1 MKRKGKEYDSFI
13 CYFISYCT
21 GNYRVSSCNLSILEN
36 FFGMDR
42 NAGVLLE
49 AMLHV
54 GTLGA
59 VFMTFQKDIRHILY
73 EILDMTMDIVGNFHL
88 YFYNKRTGKQLHYA
102 RIISNTYRKFVVLLL
117 VSMIPTMFLGY
128 TSRRLVVLV
137 ADSTLVSSAGLLITG
152 IVLLVID
159 LSRAGGTK
167 AAKDASL
174 SNAMWIGIS
183 QGLSVFPG
191 LSRSG
196 LTISAGLM
204 SGFSRTFA
212 VKYSYI
218 LSIPAILGS
227 LVMELGQFGS
237 PAMTVGLGFT
247 YVLGM
252 VISGIVASFV
262 IRYCLKLVQKG
273 RFRGFAIYCFV
284 IGFVTLIMNYV
295 VTIHR

>member
-1 MKRKGKEYDSFI
+1 MSSFGHL
-13 CYFISYCT
+13 C
-21 GNYRVSSCNLSILEN
+21 ILEN
-36 FFGMDR
+36 FFGMEH

-59 VFMTFQKDIRHILY
+59 VFMTFQKDIRHVFF
-73 EILDMTMDIVGNFHL
+73 EILDMFMDIVGNIHL
-88 YFYNKRTGKQLHYA
+88 YLYNRKTGKQLHYA
-102 RIISNTYRKFVVLLL
+102 RIISNTYRKFAVLLL

-128 TSRRLVVLV
+128 TARRLVVLA
-137 ADSTLVSSAGLLITG
+137 ADSVLIPSAGLLITG
-152 IVLLVID
+152 ILLLVID
-159 LSRAGGTK
+159 LSRAGGART
-167 AAKDASL
+167 AKEATF
-174 SNAMWIGIS
+174 SNAMWIGIC

-227 LVMELGQFGS
+227 LIMELGQFGS
-237 PAMTVGLGFT
+237 SSMTVGLGFA
-247 YVLGM
+247 YVFGM
-252 VISGIVASFV
+252 IISGIVAFFA
-262 IRYCLKLVQKG
+262 IRYCLKLVHKG
-273 RFRGFAIYCFV
+273 RFRIFAIYCFV
-284 IGFVTLIMNYV
+284 IGFATLLMNYV
-295 VTIHR
+295 L

>member
-1 MKRKGKEYDSFI
+1 
-13 CYFISYCT
+13 
-21 GNYRVSSCNLSILEN
+21 
-36 FFGMDR
+36 
-42 NAGVLLE
+42 
-49 AMLHV
+49 
-54 GTLGA
+54 
-59 VFMTFQKDIRHILY
+59 
-73 EILDMTMDIVGNFHL
+73 
-88 YFYNKRTGKQLHYA
+88 
-102 RIISNTYRKFVVLLL
+102 
-117 VSMIPTMFLGY
+117 
-128 TSRRLVVLV
+128 
-137 ADSTLVSSAGLLITG
+137 
-152 IVLLVID
+152 
-159 LSRAGGTK
+159 
-167 AAKDASL
+167 
-174 SNAMWIGIS
+174 MWIGIS

>member
-1 MKRKGKEYDSFI
+1 MTVLYIILLAIVQGITEFLP
-13 CYFISYCT
+13 
-21 GNYRVSSCNLSILEN
+21 VSSFGHLSILEN
-36 FFGMDR
+36 FFGMDH

-59 VFMTFQKDIRHILY
+59 VFMTFQKDIRRILY
-73 EILDMTMDIVGNFHL
+73 ELLDMSMDLIGNLHL
-88 YFYNKRTGKQLHYA
+88 YIHNRRTGKQLHYA
-102 RIISNTYRKFVVLLL
+102 RIISNTYRKFAVLLL
-117 VSMIPTMFLGY
+117 VSMIPTAFLGY
-128 TSRRLVVLV
+128 AARRLVVLA
-137 ADSTLVSSAGLLITG
+137 ADSSLVSSAGLLITG
-152 IVLLVID
+152 ILLLVID

-174 SNAMWIGIS
+174 SDAMWIGIG

-218 LSIPAILGS
+218 LSIPAIFGS
-227 LVMELGQFGS
+227 LIMELGQFGS
-237 PAMTVGLGFT
+237 PSMTVGLGFS

-252 VISGIVASFV
+252 IISGIMASFA
-262 IRYCLKLVQKG
+262 IRYCLKIVQKG
-273 RFRGFAIYCFV
+273 RFRVFAIYCFV
-284 IGFVTLIMNYV
+284 IGFVTLVINYV
-295 VTIHR
+295 L

>member
-1 MKRKGKEYDSFI
+1 M
-13 CYFISYCT
+13 
-21 GNYRVSSCNLSILEN
+21 
-36 FFGMDR
+36 
-42 NAGVLLE
+42 
-49 AMLHV
+49 
-54 GTLGA
+54 
-59 VFMTFQKDIRHILY
+59 
-73 EILDMTMDIVGNFHL
+73 
-88 YFYNKRTGKQLHYA
+88 
-102 RIISNTYRKFVVLLL
+102 
-117 VSMIPTMFLGY
+117 
-128 TSRRLVVLV
+128 LV

-167 AAKDASL
+167 VAKDASL

>member
-1 MKRKGKEYDSFI
+1 MTILYIILLAIVQGITEFLP
-13 CYFISYCT
+13 
-21 GNYRVSSCNLSILEN
+21 VSSFGHLSILEN
-36 FFGMDR
+36 FFGMDH

-59 VFMTFQKDIRHILY
+59 VFMTFQKDIRRILY
-73 EILDMTMDIVGNFHL
+73 EFLDMSMDLIGNLHL
-88 YFYNKRTGKQLHYA
+88 YIHNRRTGKQLHYA
-102 RIISNTYRKFVVLLL
+102 RIISNTYRKFAVLLL
-117 VSMIPTMFLGY
+117 VSMIPTAFLGY
-128 TSRRLVVLV
+128 AARRLVVLA
-137 ADSTLVSSAGLLITG
+137 ADSSLVSSAGLLITG
-152 IVLLVID
+152 ILLLVID

-174 SNAMWIGIS
+174 SDAMWIGIG

-218 LSIPAILGS
+218 LSIPAIFGS
-227 LVMELGQFGS
+227 LIMELRQFGS
-237 PAMTVGLGFT
+237 PSMTVGLGFS

-252 VISGIVASFV
+252 IISGIVASFA
-262 IRYCLKLVQKG
+262 IRYCLKIVQKG
-273 RFRGFAIYCFV
+273 RFRVFAIYCFV
-284 IGFVTLIMNYV
+284 IGFVTLVINYV
-295 VTIHR
+295 L

>member
-1 MKRKGKEYDSFI
+1 M
-13 CYFISYCT
+13 
-21 GNYRVSSCNLSILEN
+21 
-36 FFGMDR
+36 
-42 NAGVLLE
+42 
-49 AMLHV
+49 
-54 GTLGA
+54 
-59 VFMTFQKDIRHILY
+59 
-73 EILDMTMDIVGNFHL
+73 
-88 YFYNKRTGKQLHYA
+88 
-102 RIISNTYRKFVVLLL
+102 
-117 VSMIPTMFLGY
+117 
-128 TSRRLVVLV
+128 
-137 ADSTLVSSAGLLITG
+137 
-152 IVLLVID
+152 ID

-167 AAKDASL
+167 AAKDASF

>member
-1 MKRKGKEYDSFI
+1 MTILYIILLAIVQGITEFLP
-13 CYFISYCT
+13 
-21 GNYRVSSCNLSILEN
+21 VSSFGHLSILEN
-36 FFGMDR
+36 FFGMDH

-59 VFMTFQKDIRHILY
+59 VFMTFQKDIRRILY
-73 EILDMTMDIVGNFHL
+73 ELLDMSMDLIGNLHL
-88 YFYNKRTGKQLHYA
+88 YIHSRRTGKQLHYA
-102 RIISNTYRKFVVLLL
+102 RIISNTYRKFAVLLL
-117 VSMIPTMFLGY
+117 VSMIPTAFLGY
-128 TSRRLVVLV
+128 AARRLVVLA
-137 ADSTLVSSAGLLITG
+137 ADSSLVSSAGLLITG
-152 IVLLVID
+152 ILLLVID

-174 SNAMWIGIS
+174 SDAMWIGIG

-218 LSIPAILGS
+218 LSIPAIFGS
-227 LVMELGQFGS
+227 LIMELGQFGFPS
-237 PAMTVGLGFT
+237 MTVGLGFS

-252 VISGIVASFV
+252 IISGIVASFA
-262 IRYCLKLVQKG
+262 IRYCLKIVQKG
-273 RFRGFAIYCFV
+273 RFRVFAIYCFV
-284 IGFVTLIMNYV
+284 IGFVTLVINYV
-295 VTIHR
+295 L

>member
-1 MKRKGKEYDSFI
+1 MIVLYIILLAIVQGITEFLP
-13 CYFISYCT
+13 
-21 GNYRVSSCNLSILEN
+21 VSSFGHLCFVQNIL
-36 FFGMDR
+36 GMEHGP
-42 NAGVLLE
+42 GVLME
-49 AMLHV
+49 VMLHV
-54 GTLGA
+54 GTLA
-59 VFMTFQKDIRHILY
+59 AIFMTFQKDIRRLAVESIEMFMDVIGNANLY
-73 EILDMTMDIVGNFHL
+73 IHNR
-88 YFYNKRTGKQLHYA
+88 RTGDELHYA
-102 RIISNTYRKFVVLLL
+102 KIISNIYRKFAVLLM

-167 AAKDASL
+167 AAKDASF